1 MHFLTHVLLRPVLA
15 AALIVSFAAAPVAF
29 AHKDDDKSSE
39 KVKKANTEVSVQ
51 INHNGK
57 TLVRGAEV
65 SAVSGSV
72 ITASTKWGSSTLV
85 WTINTS
91 GSTQFVQ
98 NGGKNKNG
106 SLSSVAMGDVISFSG
121 TLNASSTGLVVAADA
136 VKNWTKK
143 VTTTPNVKDTFQ
155 GTLQSVASTT
165 LPTSLVLK
173 IDNTN
178 YTVQA
183 SSSTIVIGSNWM
195 PTTLSTFVAGD
206 IVRVFGSISASNNTV
221 INAIVI
227 RNASR

>member
-1 MHFLTHVLLRPVLA
+1 MHIFSKAALRPILA
-15 AALIVSFAAAPVAF
+15 AALVMSFAAAPLAF
-29 AHKDDDKSSE
+29 AHNNDDKSSD

-51 INHNGK
+51 ISHNGK

-65 SAVSGSV
+65 SAIAGSV
-72 ITASTKWGSSTLV
+72 ITALTKWGSSTLV

-98 NGGKNKNG
+98 TGSKNG
-106 SLSSVAMGDVISFSG
+106 TIANIAVGDVLSFSG
-121 TLNASSTGLVVAADA
+121 VLNASSTGLVVTADT

-143 VTTTPNVKDTFQ
+143 TTPTPNVNDTFQ
-155 GTLQSVASTT
+155 GTLQSAASTS

-173 IDNTN
+173 MNNTN

-183 SSSTIVIGSNWM
+183 NTGTIVLGANWLPTSLSN
-195 PTTLSTFVAGD
+195 FVAGD
-206 IVRVFGSISASNNTV
+206 IVRVFGSVSASNATV
-221 INAIVI
+221 INAIVV